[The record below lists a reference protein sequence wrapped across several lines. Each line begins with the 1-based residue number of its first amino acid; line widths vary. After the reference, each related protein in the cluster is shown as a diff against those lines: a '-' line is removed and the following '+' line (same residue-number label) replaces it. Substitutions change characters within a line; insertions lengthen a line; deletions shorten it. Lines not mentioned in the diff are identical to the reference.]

1 MDRERFA
8 TISRRDRLADV
19 VAGIDAALAAG
30 LSIKINAVPQIDS
43 YRRDIPE
50 LLVFCLDRGLELRF
64 IEFMPI
70 GANGWRREATVS
82 ADDILTVVR
91 DAGFS
96 ITADQAAR
104 GSSPAQ
110 RWSVSSRHTRPG
122 WLGIIASVTRPF
134 CANCSRTRLT
144 ADGQIRNCLFADQEA
159 DLRSL
164 LRSGAS
170 DDEIIAV
177 WQGEMWCKSAHHGV
191 DNGSFANSRRRM
203 SAIGG

>member
-19 VAGIDAALAAG
+19 VTGIDAALAAR
-30 LSIKINAVPQIDS
+30 LLVKINAVPQIDS

-70 GANGWRREATVS
+70 GANGWKREATVS

-96 ITADQAAR
+96 ITADQAAPDGW
-104 GSSPAQ
+104 GSSLQ
-110 RWSVSSRHTRPG
+110 
-122 WLGIIASVTRPF
+122 
-134 CANCSRTRLT
+134 
-144 ADGQIRNCLFADQEA
+144 
-159 DLRSL
+159 
-164 LRSGAS
+164 
-170 DDEIIAV
+170 
-177 WQGEMWCKSAHHGV
+177 
-191 DNGSFANSRRRM
+191 
-203 SAIGG
+203 